1 VVIAE
6 IQVLPDPTGTEADHY
21 AHVDAAIAVIQAS
34 GLDHEV
40 GALGTT
46 LEGSSGAVWPLLQ
59 QVHEATLRAGAR
71 TTVTVI
77 KVVET
82 TPDTADPTIA
92 GLTGKFRD
100 APS

>member
-34 GLDHEV
+34 GLAHEV

-46 LEGSSGAVWPLLQ
+46 VQGSSREIWNLLPA
-59 QVHEATLRAGAR
+59 VHEATLRAGAR
-71 TTVTVI
+71 MTVTVI
-77 KVVET
+77 KVVEAA
-82 TPDTADPTIA
+82 PGIDDPTIT
-92 GLTGKFRD
+92 GLAGKFRD
-100 APS
+100 TTP